1 MSVNPYHELRPIK
14 ESPPDE
20 VTSFVVCGMFTANYA
35 EKARKLQDSLDN
47 LSLSYVL
54 YEIPSIH
61 SSISRHGKVDSEFNK
76 PRFIAE
82 MMGRYNLPIL
92 YLDVDC
98 VIEEE
103 PKLIYDLASKA
114 YDFAIFNWLSKE
126 RNDAYTSVNVAGFE
140 ANRFYTYSHGI
151 YALDENQLRSSGA
164 VQFWGNTELAKL
176 LLSKWDA
183 VISENPHTADDV
195 SLDFSY
201 NNSIDRKLLRSFWL
215 PKSYARYAFWI
226 FDKPIINHPDM
237 PDSGS
242 QFQQIK
248 VREGEFWVDERS
260 MQKKP
265 ELFYIMPNT
274 FLEIIRNQ
282 IVIFQGGMRLKI
294 SENTLP
300 IYID

>member
-14 ESPPDE
+14 ESPPNGA
-20 VTSFVVCGMFTANYA
+20 TSFMVCGMFTANYA
-35 EKARKLQDSLDN
+35 EKALKLQDSLTN
-47 LSLSYVL
+47 LGLSYAL

-82 MMGRYNLPIL
+82 MIGRYNLPIL
-92 YLDVDC
+92 YLDADC

-126 RNDAYTSVNVAGFE
+126 RNDAYTSVNLAGFE

-151 YALDENQLRSSGA
+151 YALDENQLRCSGA

-183 VISENPHTADDV
+183 VIGENPHTADDI

-201 NNSIDRKLLRSFWL
+201 NNNINRKLLRSFWL

-248 VREGEFWVDERS
+248 VREGELLVDERS

-265 ELFYIMPNT
+265 QIFYIRPNT
-274 FLEIIRNQ
+274 LLDKHKNQ
-282 IVIFQGGMRLKI
+282 IVSFHNGMFYKI
-294 SENTLP
+294 IDNSFL
-300 IYID
+300 IYV